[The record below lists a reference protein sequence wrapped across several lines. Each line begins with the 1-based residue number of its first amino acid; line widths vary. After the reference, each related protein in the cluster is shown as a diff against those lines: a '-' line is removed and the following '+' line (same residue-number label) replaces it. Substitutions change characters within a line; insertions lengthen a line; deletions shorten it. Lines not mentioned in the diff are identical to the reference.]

1 MIKLFRISK
10 SIVLRKGFL
19 GNLSYIFN
27 LISLFL
33 LPVGL
38 MVISLLASLYF
49 VGYQVVHWLLSGTWE
64 ALPITKFLSINQDS
78 MVGVWKIL
86 NFTHIS
92 VMLILNSIFIL
103 IFVAVVN
110 DDNKTKTEEASIKE
124 EETLRNPLVGLI
136 LVMLSMKYLKFL
148 YTSILSSL

>member
-1 MIKLFRISK
+1 
-10 SIVLRKGFL
+10 
-19 GNLSYIFN
+19 
-27 LISLFL
+27 
-33 LPVGL
+33 
-38 MVISLLASLYF
+38 
-49 VGYQVVHWLLSGTWE
+49 
-64 ALPITKFLSINQDS
+64 
-78 MVGVWKIL
+78 
-86 NFTHIS
+86 
-92 VMLILNSIFIL
+92 MLILNSIFIL